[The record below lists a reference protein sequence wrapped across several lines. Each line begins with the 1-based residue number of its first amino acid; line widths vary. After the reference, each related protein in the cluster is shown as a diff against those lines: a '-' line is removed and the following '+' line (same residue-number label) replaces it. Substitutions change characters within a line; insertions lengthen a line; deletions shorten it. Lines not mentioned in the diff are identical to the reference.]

1 MDPLMDLPP
10 DGRWQK
16 VCPHGMPANSV
27 SVVRTGSDRASCCD
41 ECRLD
46 LSKISQSGS
55 EVSHCMTRFAQEYLN
70 DRPQFQQEVLRVASE
85 VGEMAY
91 TAESSREQLDREEY
105 KVKTRMAAARHRL
118 LLVSPGT
125 TYPQPGSSSTLNNA
139 GPYGTDTVISSGVRL
154 PSIIPTDFRCPRSAS
169 LEYRPGTPTRRLLAS
184 TPMLDI
190 QILASPISR
199 GLPTTLLFPHNP
211 AEPQAEPQGAKPR
224 EPDESVQSETPPST
238 PAKEDSRNGWGNG
251 DFRGFGNGN
260 GQGHEGITYYRN
272 GDVLPTQPPQQQQQY
287 QQQQQPPQPQPEP
300 EPEPEPQH
308 RPQYRSWRS
317 TWEN

>member
-1 MDPLMDLPP
+1 MDLPP

-16 VCPHGMPANSV
+16 VCPHGMPANFV

-105 KVKTRMAAARHRL
+105 KMKTRMAAARHRL

-139 GPYGTDTVISSGVRL
+139 GPYGTDTVTSSGVRL

-169 LEYRPGTPTRRLLAS
+169 LEYRPGTPTRRRP
-184 TPMLDI
+184 TPMEHRTSVYPHVPLSR
-190 QILASPISR
+190 SPYPRSPCLNAHAR
-199 GLPTTLLFPHNP
+199 YPNSSFTNLPWITHDALIPTQP

-224 EPDESVQSETPPST
+224 EPDESVQLETPPST

-272 GDVLPTQPPQQQQQY
+272 GDVLPTQPPVS
-287 QQQQQPPQPQPEP
+287 PAASPAAVLA
-300 EPEPEPQH
+300 
-308 RPQYRSWRS
+308 R
-317 TWEN
+317 